1 MLLKTPT
8 LLLLALLLNTVATQA
23 QSVDSALFRPNVVRW
38 NITPFLI
45 SGPDSWVLGYERVI
59 KKNQSISLNLGT
71 MSLPFQRNSR
81 DSSLINFVEGRNR
94 GFSATADYRFY
105 LGDRNRHDAPNG
117 VYLAPYLGYYY
128 FDMGADFGINTSSG
142 VQEVGLDLFMNVLNI
157 GGQIGYQF
165 NFNDRWTVDLILFG
179 PSMSLYSLNLQANGQ
194 LSDEVTESE
203 AYQKVV
209 NVLTRIYPGAEEF
222 FDTGSISRKGL
233 NSTWGPGFRYVIQV
247 GYRF

>member
-1 MLLKTPT
+1 MLF
-8 LLLLALLLNTVATQA
+8 LLLQSAISLAQA
-23 QSVDSALFRPNVVRW
+23 SDSSLFRPNVVRW
-38 NITPFLI
+38 NVTPFLI

-59 KKNQSISLNLGT
+59 QRNQSISLNLGT
-71 MSLPFQRNSR
+71 MSLPFQRNSS
-81 DSSLINFVEGRNR
+81 DSALINFVEGRNR

-117 VYLAPYLGYYY
+117 VYLAPYIGYYY
-128 FDMGADFGINTSSG
+128 FDMGADFDINTGSG

-165 NFNDRWTVDLILFG
+165 NFNDRWTLDLILFG

-194 LSDEVTESE
+194 LSDEVTETE
-203 AYQKVV
+203 AYQNVV

-222 FDTGSISRKGL
+222 FDTGSLSKKGL
-233 NSTWGPGFRYVIQV
+233 NSTWGPGFRYVLQV